1 MNPPARALWKG
12 RAIALAGILLMALAL
27 RIAVASLSPV
37 IAQISADFT
46 LPAFIIGLIGTAP
59 PVCFAIFGII
69 TPQIER
75 RFGLE
80 RTALAAIIVVLL
92 GLISR
97 GLAFDAMSLLGA
109 TTLIFVGVGAGNIL
123 LPPLVKKY
131 FPDRIGLMTSLYT
144 TAMAVAT
151 FIPPL
156 VAVPLADAA
165 GWRFSLG
172 LWAVFGAIAV
182 VPWVLMVVRSR
193 AGADAGAEGLIAQP
207 DGRVFRRLAGLPLT
221 WAIGVGF
228 GVSSATVYTAYA
240 WLPSILIDVAGVS
253 PAEAGVLLAL
263 FSVMAFPTSILVPL
277 LITRFNALVPLL
289 VTAAVTGF
297 AGLAGLIFAPAAA
310 PALWVVLYGTTPLL
324 FPMMLMLIGLRT
336 RTHQTAVALSGFVQ
350 GIGYGIAAL
359 FPFMLGVIH
368 DATDSWTLP
377 LWILTG
383 IIAVIIPVGLVIA
396 RPRTIE
402 QDWERRHG
410 AW

>member
-37 IAQISADFT
+37 IAEISADFT
-46 LPAFIIGLIGTAP
+46 LPAFVIGLIGTAP

-69 TPQIER
+69 TPQFER

-80 RTALAAIIVVLL
+80 RTALAAIFVVLI
-92 GLISR
+92 GLLSR

-109 TTLIFVGVGAGNIL
+109 TTLIFIGVGTGNIL

-144 TAMAVAT
+144 TTMAIAT

-156 VAVPLADAA
+156 IAVPLADAA

-182 VPWVLMVVRSR
+182 VPWVLMVMRSR
-193 AGADAGAEGLIAQP
+193 VGTESVVAQP
-207 DGRVFRRLAGLPLT
+207 NERVFRRLWQLPLA
-221 WAIGVGF
+221 WALAVGF
-228 GVSSATVYTAYA
+228 AVSSTTVYTSFA
-240 WLPSILIDVAGVS
+240 WLPTILVDIAGVT
-253 PAEAGVLLAL
+253 PAQAGALLAL
-263 FSVMAFPTSILVPL
+263 FSFMGFPTSLVVPL

-289 VTAAVTGF
+289 VIAALTGF
-297 AGLAGLIFAPAAA
+297 TGLAGLLIAPAAA
-310 PALWVVLYGTTPLL
+310 PALWVVLYGTAPLL

-336 RTHQTAVALSGFVQ
+336 RTHQTSVAVSGFVQ
-350 GIGYGIAAL
+350 SIGYALAAI
-359 FPFMLGVIH
+359 FPFTLGIIH

-377 LWILTG
+377 LWILVG
-383 IIAVIIPVGLVIA
+383 VIAAIIPVGFVLA

>member
-1 MNPPARALWKG
+1 MSESPRACSVEGPRNRTRRHL
-12 RAIALAGILLMALAL
+12 
-27 RIAVASLSPV
+27 V
-37 IAQISADFT
+37 D
-46 LPAFIIGLIGTAP
+46 GL
-59 PVCFAIFGII
+59 
-69 TPQIER
+69 
-75 RFGLE
+75 
-80 RTALAAIIVVLL
+80 
-92 GLISR
+92 
-97 GLAFDAMSLLGA
+97 
-109 TTLIFVGVGAGNIL
+109 
-123 LPPLVKKY
+123 
-131 FPDRIGLMTSLYT
+131 
-144 TAMAVAT
+144 
-151 FIPPL
+151 
-156 VAVPLADAA
+156 
-165 GWRFSLG
+165 
-172 LWAVFGAIAV
+172 
-182 VPWVLMVVRSR
+182 
-193 AGADAGAEGLIAQP
+193 
-207 DGRVFRRLAGLPLT
+207 
-221 WAIGVGF
+221 
-228 GVSSATVYTAYA
+228 
-240 WLPSILIDVAGVS
+240 
-253 PAEAGVLLAL
+253 GVLLAL

-410 AW
+410 TW